1 MYYDVFDGNDV
12 AVRGTFQSRLR
23 SVFLFGRTMHARA
36 HTYHAMQNES
46 PVIECRGVGTTTE
59 NTTQSTAQNTAV
71 QTQLTV
77 PMDLPP
83 AIVPPLVFPPTAEL
97 PLPPL
102 PVPLSVP
109 LPPVPPPLAVES
121 EEHRQD
127 GGWTPVVRRRN
138 RRVYRRRR
146 RHEGGGYNYNGHQAY
161 HRPHYHRSHG
171 NHGNHGYHGNHY
183 HGYHRHHPQT
193 HQTSTSPDPVPAA
206 SSTVPAASTASSTV
220 SSTASSTAPTVPTAP
235 TAVVT
240 HHHHATHHAT
250 HTHHHHYV
258 GAPRP
263 HPSPAPVR
271 YVRSDECA
279 SSLVPSDATLVGAG
293 ILPFCISPCHSVY
306 FLVGL
311 ERDFYAPIGS
321 ALVWSDF
328 GGRRDPEDAGPAHT
342 ATRELREESLG
353 MVTAPPAERLE
364 AGQFSAH
371 MLFLSRRRR
380 SGVSRYDTYLVQTDF
395 DATLPR
401 RFARKRN
408 EMERQGAPPHLLEKT
423 RIQLVSAERLRVAV
437 CGRGPLRLRGSFVA
451 RARAALDLLAGV
463 VAHGSE

>member
-1 MYYDVFDGNDV
+1 
-12 AVRGTFQSRLR
+12 
-23 SVFLFGRTMHARA
+23 
-36 HTYHAMQNES
+36 MQNEI

-59 NTTQSTAQNTAV
+59 NTTQSTAQNNAV

-77 PMDLPP
+77 PVDLPP
-83 AIVPPLVFPPTAEL
+83 AIVPPLVFPPTAEF

-109 LPPVPPPLAVES
+109 LPPVPPLAVES

-161 HRPHYHRSHG
+161 HRTHYHRSHG
-171 NHGNHGYHGNHY
+171 NHGGNHGYHGNH
-183 HGYHRHHPQT
+183 GSHRQIHYQPVPAPPTVPSASSREQGA
-193 HQTSTSPDPVPAA
+193 SPTVPAA
-206 SSTVPAASTASSTV
+206 SSTVPAAS
-220 SSTASSTAPTVPTAP
+220 STASSTAP

-240 HHHHATHHAT
+240 HHHHATHATHAT
-250 HTHHHHYV
+250 HTHAHHYV